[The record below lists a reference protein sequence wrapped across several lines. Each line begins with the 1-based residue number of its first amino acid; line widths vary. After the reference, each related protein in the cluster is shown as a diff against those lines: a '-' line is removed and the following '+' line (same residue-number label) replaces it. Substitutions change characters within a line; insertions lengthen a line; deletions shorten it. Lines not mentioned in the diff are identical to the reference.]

1 MRQYIFTKKG
11 TIDEALVTA
20 ETECEILEM
29 TRELMNDPEHK
40 YDLIPTPYGA
50 EAAVDAIA
58 EYNKLILERMKLVNN
73 AKTNNNA
80 ALRTISGQLDAMRD
94 NINATLDRSLASA
107 RVKLH
112 DLREQ
117 MNRE

>member
-1 MRQYIFTKKG
+1 
-11 TIDEALVTA
+11 
-20 ETECEILEM
+20 
-29 TRELMNDPEHK
+29 
-40 YDLIPTPYGA
+40 
-50 EAAVDAIA
+50 
-58 EYNKLILERMKLVNN
+58 MKLVNN

-80 ALRTISGQLDAMRD
+80 ALRTISSQLDAMRE

-117 MNRE
+117 MNTSDSRLGSYRVRKESILI